1 MLDLDIQLRIDALS
15 LHVQGTVPNTV
26 AALFGPSGCGK
37 TTLLRAI
44 AGLTPCSGRISFNDV
59 VWQDDNQRLPTHK
72 RRIGYVFQQDQL
84 FAHLSVEQNLR
95 YGLDRAS
102 AANIAIDLPLN
113 EVVARFDL
121 QPLLN
126 RRAASLSGGES
137 RRANIARAIL
147 SQPQLLLLDEP
158 LTGLDAKR
166 KAQIMPY
173 LTEVTSGLGI
183 PTLYVS
189 HLNDE
194 IARLC
199 DYMLVMQRGKLTD
212 QGPTQDVLPRLW
224 REPLETFDTQ
234 SIESEAGS
242 LVKATVTGFDKPYSM
257 IQMAVAGQRLQVLGQ
272 ALPQTPKVRVFLA
285 AKDVAIALHSPK
297 DLSIRNALAAKV
309 VKLTPMTGLAN
320 GLVAVDM
327 CIVTPPAKEQGSSEL
342 EINEREVNEQEA
354 GAESPQTISA
364 HISKAASQALG
375 LEVGSA
381 VYALIKSA
389 RIAALGDEAV

>member
-1 MLDLDIQLRIDALS
+1 MLDLDIRVRIDALS

-26 AALFGPSGCGK
+26 TALFGPSGCGK

-44 AGLTPCSGRISFNDV
+44 AGLTPCSGRIAFNDV
-59 VWQDDNQRLPTHK
+59 VWQDDSQRLPTHK

-102 AANIAIDLPLN
+102 VNNISIALPMDD
-113 EVVARFDL
+113 VVKRFDL

-126 RRAASLSGGES
+126 RRAASLSGGAS

-199 DYMLVMQRGKLTD
+199 DHMLVMQQGKLTD

-224 REPLETFDTQ
+224 RETVETGDPQPF
-234 SIESEAGS
+234 ESEAGS
-242 LVKATVTGFDKPYSM
+242 LVKATVTGFDEQYSM
-257 IQMAVAGQRLQVLGQ
+257 IELAVAGQQLRVLGQ
-272 ALPQTPKVRVFLA
+272 ALPQVPRVRVFLA
-285 AKDVAIALHSPK
+285 AKDVAIALHSPR

-309 VKLTPMTGLAN
+309 VQITPMTGLAN

-327 CIVTPPAKEQGSSEL
+327 YLVTPAA
-342 EINEREVNEQEA
+342 NEREA
-354 GAESPQTISA
+354 SAESPQTISA
-364 HISKAASQALG
+364 HISKAASHALG

-389 RIAALGDEAV
+389 RIAALGDETL

>member
-1 MLDLDIQLRIDALS
+1 
-15 LHVQGTVPNTV
+15 
-26 AALFGPSGCGK
+26 
-37 TTLLRAI
+37 
-44 AGLTPCSGRISFNDV
+44 
-59 VWQDDNQRLPTHK
+59 
-72 RRIGYVFQQDQL
+72 
-84 FAHLSVEQNLR
+84 
-95 YGLDRAS
+95 
-102 AANIAIDLPLN
+102 
-113 EVVARFDL
+113 
-121 QPLLN
+121 
-126 RRAASLSGGES
+126 
-137 RRANIARAIL
+137 
-147 SQPQLLLLDEP
+147 
-158 LTGLDAKR
+158 
-166 KAQIMPY
+166 
-173 LTEVTSGLGI
+173 
-183 PTLYVS
+183 
-189 HLNDE
+189 
-194 IARLC
+194 
-199 DYMLVMQRGKLTD
+199 MQRGKLTD

-224 REPLETFDTQ
+224 REPLENFDTQ

-272 ALPQTPKVRVFLA
+272 ALPQTPEVRVFLA

-364 HISKAASQALG
+364 HISMAASQALG
-375 LEVGSA
+375 LKVGSA